1 VYRKHKFYS
10 DFIHREIVYYVH
22 TVIYNKR
29 EMHGSYKGLY
39 VMNLLTDAVISI
51 RVQQKIFVMF
61 CFIISSG

>member
-1 VYRKHKFYS
+1 M
-10 DFIHREIVYYVH
+10 YYVH

-29 EMHGSYKGLY
+29 EMHGSYEGLY